1 METLKQLPADVQ
13 CMVLHRASIT
23 RQLAPL
29 HCLPVEMCPP
39 SAMLYIDRILSVRR
53 HAVRI
58 NRQCVEERMRSGLDF
73 YDAVGCEE
81 VTNFHWTLD
90 DDWEEYRDW
99 VNSIQGSVVYDEM
112 DPSSEQPVG

>member
-1 METLKQLPADVQ
+1 MEIRKQLPADVQ
-13 CMVLHRASIT
+13 WMVLRCTSIT
-23 RQLAPL
+23 RQLTPL
-29 HCLPVEMCPP
+29 HCLPMEMCSP
-39 SAMLYIDRILSVRR
+39 MLYIDRILSARR

-99 VNSIQGSVVYDEM
+99 VASVVQDEM
-112 DPSSEQPVG
+112 DLSSEQPTG

>member
-1 METLKQLPADVQ
+1 MEILKQLPADVQ

-39 SAMLYIDRILSVRR
+39 MLYIDRTLSARR

-73 YDAVGCEE
+73 FDAVGCEE

-90 DDWEEYRDW
+90 DDWEEYYDW
-99 VNSIQGSVVYDEM
+99 VASVVHDEK
-112 DPSSEQPVG
+112 DPSSEQPTG